1 MLDKKRLIV
10 IVLVVTISLFMSFG
24 SVTHAATTNAD
35 NVREESIDSSERGA
49 TMKDPSF
56 DTKITVA
63 KTSSA
68 TTSSWSDSESI
79 DSSEQGGTMKDPTFD
94 TKVTLDKTPA
104 QSSNN
109 SSLDSSEN
117 DSIEESLEKGATMKD
132 PTSNIK
138 ITVEKAPSTNSNN
151 KNNAQTYSKADKTKT
166 VTNANATSKTS
177 VDTKNAIK
185 GASNKYPTS
194 KSRVL
199 PQTSE
204 KNGSSI
210 SVVVG
215 ALLFFTVIFLIFD
228 YKLVNKFKM

>member
-68 TTSSWSDSESI
+68 NTSSWSDS
-79 DSSEQGGTMKDPTFD
+79 
-94 TKVTLDKTPA
+94 
-104 QSSNN
+104 
-109 SSLDSSEN
+109 
-117 DSIEESLEKGATMKD
+117 IEESLDKGATMKD

-166 VTNANATSKTS
+166 VTNANATSKTN
-177 VDTKNAIK
+177 VDTENAIK
-185 GASNKYPTS
+185 GTSNKYITS
-194 KSRVL
+194 NSSVL

-210 SVVVG
+210 PVIVG
-215 ALLFFTVIFLIFD
+215 SLLFSVGMLWIFD
-228 YKLVNKFKM
+228 YELANKYKM

>member
-68 TTSSWSDSESI
+68 NTSSWSDS
-79 DSSEQGGTMKDPTFD
+79 
-94 TKVTLDKTPA
+94 
-104 QSSNN
+104 
-109 SSLDSSEN
+109 
-117 DSIEESLEKGATMKD
+117 IEESLDKGATMKD

-138 ITVEKAPSTNSNN
+138 VTVEKAPSTNSNN

-166 VTNANATSKTS
+166 VTNANATSKTN
-177 VDTKNAIK
+177 VDTENAIK
-185 GASNKYPTS
+185 GTSNKYITS
-194 KSRVL
+194 NSSVL

-210 SVVVG
+210 PVIVG
-215 ALLFFTVIFLIFD
+215 TLLFSVGTLWIFD
-228 YKLVNKFKM
+228 YELANKYKM

>member
-10 IVLVVTISLFMSFG
+10 IVLVVTISLFMNFG

-35 NVREESIDSSERGA
+35 NVRGESIDSSERGA

-68 TTSSWSDSESI
+68 NTSSWSDSESI

-94 TKVTLDKTPA
+94 TKVTVDKTPA
-104 QSSNN
+104 QN
-109 SSLDSSEN
+109 SSSP
-117 DSIEESLEKGATMKD
+117 SLK
-132 PTSNIK
+132 S
-138 ITVEKAPSTNSNN
+138 SNN
-151 KNNAQTYSKADKTKT
+151 KNDAQTYSKSNNTKT
-166 VTNANATSKTS
+166 VTNTNVTSRASTDNAEKASTYSKY
-177 VDTKNAIK
+177 I
-185 GASNKYPTS
+185 TS

-215 ALLFFTVIFLIFD
+215 ALLFFTVIFWIFD

>member
-1 MLDKKRLIV
+1 MLNKKRLIV
-10 IVLVVTISLFMSFG
+10 IVLVVTISLFMNFG

-68 TTSSWSDSESI
+68 NTSSWSDS
-79 DSSEQGGTMKDPTFD
+79 
-94 TKVTLDKTPA
+94 
-104 QSSNN
+104 
-109 SSLDSSEN
+109 
-117 DSIEESLEKGATMKD
+117 IEESLDKGATMKD

-166 VTNANATSKTS
+166 VTNANATSKTN
-177 VDTKNAIK
+177 VDTENAIK
-185 GASNKYPTS
+185 GTSNKYITS
-194 KSRVL
+194 NSSVL

-210 SVVVG
+210 PVIVG
-215 ALLFFTVIFLIFD
+215 SLLFSVGMLWIFD
-228 YKLVNKFKM
+228 YELANKYKM

>member
-1 MLDKKRLIV
+1 MLNKKRLIV
-10 IVLVVTISLFMSFG
+10 IVLVVTISLFMNFG

-68 TTSSWSDSESI
+68 NTSSWSDS
-79 DSSEQGGTMKDPTFD
+79 
-94 TKVTLDKTPA
+94 
-104 QSSNN
+104 
-109 SSLDSSEN
+109 
-117 DSIEESLEKGATMKD
+117 IEESLDKGATMKD

-166 VTNANATSKTS
+166 VTNANATSKTN
-177 VDTKNAIK
+177 VDTENAIK
-185 GASNKYPTS
+185 DTSNKYITS
-194 KSRVL
+194 NSSVL

-210 SVVVG
+210 PVIVG
-215 ALLFFTVIFLIFD
+215 SLLFSVGMLWIFD
-228 YKLVNKFKM
+228 YELANKYKI

>member
-1 MLDKKRLIV
+1 MLNKKRLIV

-68 TTSSWSDSESI
+68 NTSSWSDS
-79 DSSEQGGTMKDPTFD
+79 
-94 TKVTLDKTPA
+94 
-104 QSSNN
+104 
-109 SSLDSSEN
+109 
-117 DSIEESLEKGATMKD
+117 IEESLDKGATMKD

-166 VTNANATSKTS
+166 VTNANATSKTN
-177 VDTKNAIK
+177 VDTENAIK
-185 GASNKYPTS
+185 GTSNKYITS
-194 KSRVL
+194 NSSVL

-210 SVVVG
+210 PVIVG
-215 ALLFFTVIFLIFD
+215 SLLFSVGMLWIFD
-228 YKLVNKFKM
+228 YELANKYKM

>member
-1 MLDKKRLIV
+1 MLNKKRLIV
-10 IVLVVTISLFMSFG
+10 IVLVVTISLFMNFG

-68 TTSSWSDSESI
+68 NTSSWSDS
-79 DSSEQGGTMKDPTFD
+79 
-94 TKVTLDKTPA
+94 
-104 QSSNN
+104 
-109 SSLDSSEN
+109 
-117 DSIEESLEKGATMKD
+117 IEESLDKGATMKD

-138 ITVEKAPSTNSNN
+138 VTVEKAPSTNSNN

-166 VTNANATSKTS
+166 VTNANATSKTN
-177 VDTKNAIK
+177 VDTENAIK
-185 GASNKYPTS
+185 GTSNKYITS
-194 KSRVL
+194 NSSVL

-210 SVVVG
+210 PVIVG
-215 ALLFFTVIFLIFD
+215 TLLFSVGTLWIFD
-228 YKLVNKFKM
+228 YELANKYKM

>member
-1 MLDKKRLIV
+1 MLNKKRLIV
-10 IVLVVTISLFMSFG
+10 IVLVVTISLFMNFG

-68 TTSSWSDSESI
+68 NTSSRSDSESI

-94 TKVTLDKTPA
+94 TKVTVDKTPA
-104 QSSNN
+104 QNSNN

-117 DSIEESLEKGATMKD
+117 DSIEESLDKGATMKD

-166 VTNANATSKTS
+166 VTNANATSKTN
-177 VDTKNAIK
+177 VDTENAIK
-185 GASNKYPTS
+185 GTSNKYITS
-194 KSRVL
+194 NSSVL

-210 SVVVG
+210 PVIVG
-215 ALLFFTVIFLIFD
+215 TLLFSVGMLWIFD
-228 YKLVNKFKM
+228 YELANKYKI

>member
-24 SVTHAATTNAD
+24 SVTRAATTNAD

-68 TTSSWSDSESI
+68 NTSSWSDS
-79 DSSEQGGTMKDPTFD
+79 
-94 TKVTLDKTPA
+94 
-104 QSSNN
+104 
-109 SSLDSSEN
+109 
-117 DSIEESLEKGATMKD
+117 IEESLDKGATMKD

-138 ITVEKAPSTNSNN
+138 VTVEKAPSTNSNN

-166 VTNANATSKTS
+166 VTNANATSKTN
-177 VDTKNAIK
+177 VDTENAIK
-185 GASNKYPTS
+185 GTSNKYITS
-194 KSRVL
+194 NSSVL

-210 SVVVG
+210 PVIVG
-215 ALLFFTVIFLIFD
+215 TLLFSVGTLWIFD
-228 YKLVNKFKM
+228 YELANKYKM

>member
-1 MLDKKRLIV
+1 MLNKKRLIV
-10 IVLVVTISLFMSFG
+10 IVLVLTISLFMNFG

-68 TTSSWSDSESI
+68 NTSSWSDS
-79 DSSEQGGTMKDPTFD
+79 
-94 TKVTLDKTPA
+94 
-104 QSSNN
+104 
-109 SSLDSSEN
+109 
-117 DSIEESLEKGATMKD
+117 IEESLDKGATMKD

-166 VTNANATSKTS
+166 VTNANATSKTN
-177 VDTKNAIK
+177 VDTENAIK
-185 GASNKYPTS
+185 GTSNKYITS
-194 KSRVL
+194 NSSVL

-210 SVVVG
+210 PVIVG
-215 ALLFFTVIFLIFD
+215 SLLFSVGMLWIFD
-228 YKLVNKFKM
+228 YELANKYKM